1 MYRIPSTLNGDL
13 DYTQSLID
21 QFKTGEIQAGQLK
34 SNRVPMGIYE
44 QRKNQHY
51 MLRLRCAGGLVT
63 PEQLAKIAFVGH
75 QLSTSHLHVTTRQEI
90 QIHNVDIEDA
100 IPALKKLEKV
110 GISSAGG
117 GGNTVRNMM
126 VDDRSGLTADEEF
139 DVYPYVEELTSR
151 LIAEKDSFTMPR
163 KYKVAIDTSVAT
175 ANYSYIADLGLQAR
189 IKDGQRGFR
198 VLIAGSAASNAHT
211 GWEVFDFLP
220 EKDLYRA
227 AKALKNWFHK
237 YGNRRNRH
245 KARMRYVFYKYG
257 TEEAKRLYLEE
268 FEELKKDGSI
278 DFEAS
283 ALPLEHHKP
292 SFSPLG
298 EKEVKSEERRV
309 KNSNPLGVPADLQSD
324 GKQGTSKNE
333 IIDVEAFETWKR
345 RYAHKQTNAEG
356 LKENLWYA
364 YIPLRHG
371 NNSTDFFAE
380 VAEYLG
386 NYGNDVIRFTKKEQ
400 IQVRNIPEEYL
411 TNIYAF
417 FKKLGVYQIDY
428 PVVVT
433 NLTCCTGADT
443 CRLGI
448 CLPKGAIDGIAKQLL
463 DSDLNLDAIPDFELR
478 MNGCTNIC
486 ALATWGDLG
495 FSGRVGRVGDDPYP
509 AYTIWLPVKGK
520 HEIDLQ
526 QGYIAAKKIPAF
538 VEDYLRDVIAE
549 QANYAD
555 YYEYVAKRGVNIVKD
570 LIAKYKEVAP
580 YSEKPD
586 TFFDF
591 GDDEKFSLIKYGK
604 AECSAGL
611 FDIIEIDQDTIR
623 EKRKEVEQLLENTP
637 QGVPADLQSAGKQAI
652 SGGSKV
658 PADLKSDG
666 KQGTS
671 KIEKL
676 LHDIVFSENRMLLVT
691 RGLDPRTDED
701 VYQGF
706 EKEFIA
712 AGIIPQKF
720 KVLTEKARNNESL
733 ISEKPLIDELADLLN
748 DLYQNM
754 DDSLQFKLPAAQSP
768 TDNTD
773 NTDSKEKSAESAK
786 SARPKN
792 GSEKEEKSVSSVKS
806 VGQKTGS
813 EKEEKSVSSVKS
825 VGQKNTSEKEQKS
838 VSSVKSARQKNTSE
852 KEQKS
857 SAGEPEAISPD
868 VKKDFRGVMCP
879 MNFVKTKI
887 ALTPMQSGQILEI
900 LLDDGAPIENVPGSV
915 KNEGHTILS
924 TEKVENYWK
933 VLIKKK

>member
-21 QFKTGEIQAGQLK
+21 QFKAGEIQAGQLK

-100 IPALKKLEKV
+100 VPALKKLEKV

-126 VDDRSGLTADEEF
+126 VDDRSGLTAEEEF

-278 DFEAS
+278 DFEAPT
-283 ALPLEHHKP
+283 LPLEHHKP
-292 SFSPLG
+292 SFSPLS

-309 KNSNPLGVPADLQSD
+309 NNSSD
-324 GKQGTSKNE
+324 FFDS
-333 IIDVEAFETWKR
+333 EAFETWKR

-356 LKENLWYA
+356 LKENLWYV

-463 DSDLNLDAIPDFELR
+463 NSDLNLDAIPDFELR

-509 AYTIWLPVKGK
+509 AYTVWLPVKGK

-570 LIAKYKEVAP
+570 LIAKYKEIAP
-580 YSEKPD
+580 YSEEPD

-623 EKRKEVEQLLENTP
+623 EKLGEIDKILGDDKSHT
-637 QGVPADLQSAGKQAI
+637 DLTNLTDIVNEEDAK
-652 SGGSKV
+652 
-658 PADLKSDG
+658 
-666 KQGTS
+666 

-712 AGIIPQKF
+712 AGIIPEKF
-720 KVLTEKARNNESL
+720 KVLTEKARNNKSL
-733 ISEKPLIDELADLLN
+733 IAEKPLIDELADLLN

-754 DDSLQFKLPAAQSP
+754 DDSLQFKLPAVQSP

-773 NTDSKEKSAESAK
+773 FTDNTNPKGKSAESAK
-786 SARPKN
+786 SARLKS
-792 GSEKEEKSVSSVKS
+792 GSENEEKSVSSVKS
-806 VGQKTGS
+806 VGPKTGS
-813 EKEEKSVSSVKS
+813 E
-825 VGQKNTSEKEQKS
+825 N
-838 VSSVKSARQKNTSE
+838 
-852 KEQKS
+852 EQKS

-887 ALTPMQSGQILEI
+887 ALTPMKSGQILEI

>member
-21 QFKTGEIQAGQLK
+21 QFKAGEIQAGQLK

-63 PEQLAKIAFVGH
+63 PKQLAKIAFVGH

-278 DFEAS
+278 DFEAP

-292 SFSPLG
+292 NFPPL
-298 EKEVKSEERRV
+298 KT
-309 KNSNPLGVPADLQSD
+309 PTD
-324 GKQGTSKNE
+324 
-333 IIDVEAFETWKR
+333 FETWKR
-345 RYAHKQTNAEG
+345 RYAHKQTNVEG

-411 TNIYAF
+411 TNIYVF

-463 DSDLNLDAIPDFELR
+463 NSNLNLDAIPDFELR

-555 YYEYVAKRGVNIVKD
+555 YYDYVAKRGVNIVKE

-580 YSEKPD
+580 YAEEPD

-623 EKRKEVEQLLENTP
+623 EKRKEVEQLL
-637 QGVPADLQSAGKQAI
+637 
-652 SGGSKV
+652 
-658 PADLKSDG
+658 SDG
-666 KQGTS
+666 KQNTG

-712 AGIIPQKF
+712 VGIIPQKF
-720 KVLTEKARNNESL
+720 KVLTDKARNNKSL
-733 ISEKPLIDELADLLN
+733 IAEKPLIDELAQLLN

-754 DDSLQFKLPAAQSP
+754 DDSLQFKLPSDSSQ
-768 TDNTD
+768 TDAK
-773 NTDSKEKSAESAK
+773 DSKEKDNQK
-786 SARPKN
+786 
-792 GSEKEEKSVSSVKS
+792 EKSVESVKS
-806 VGQKTGS
+806 VGPKNGNENE
-813 EKEEKSVSSVKS
+813 EKE
-825 VGQKNTSEKEQKS
+825 
-838 VSSVKSARQKNTSE
+838 SAE
-852 KEQKS
+852 
-857 SAGEPEAISPD
+857 SAVISPD

-879 MNFVKTKI
+879 MNFMKTKI

>member
-21 QFKTGEIQAGQLK
+21 QFKAGEIQAGQLK

-245 KARMRYVFYKYG
+245 KARMRYVFYRYG

-278 DFEAS
+278 DFEAPT
-283 ALPLEHHKP
+283 LPLEHHKP
-292 SFSPLG
+292 NFPPL
-298 EKEVKSEERRV
+298 KA
-309 KNSNPLGVPADLQSD
+309 PTD
-324 GKQGTSKNE
+324 
-333 IIDVEAFETWKR
+333 FETWKR

-463 DSDLNLDAIPDFELR
+463 NSNLNLDAIPDFELR

-555 YYEYVAKRGVNIVKD
+555 YYDYVAKRGVNIVKE

-580 YSEKPD
+580 YSEEPD

-623 EKRKEVEQLLENTP
+623 EKRKEVELLMENIP
-637 QGVPADLQSAGKQAI
+637 QGVPADLQSDGKQA
-652 SGGSKV
+652 
-658 PADLKSDG
+658 
-666 KQGTS
+666 TS

-701 VYQGF
+701 VYNGF

-720 KVLTEKARNNESL
+720 KVLTDKARNNESL
-733 ISEKPLIDELADLLN
+733 IEQKPLIDELADLLN

-754 DDSLQFKLPAAQSP
+754 DDSLQFKLPA
-768 TDNTD
+768 
-773 NTDSKEKSAESAK
+773 EKTPVEQVA
-786 SARPKN
+786 
-792 GSEKEEKSVSSVKS
+792 EEKNA
-806 VGQKTGS
+806 
-813 EKEEKSVSSVKS
+813 EEKAPAEQVSE
-825 VGQKNTSEKEQKS
+825 EKAPAEKA
-838 VSSVKSARQKNTSE
+838 SAAEETE
-852 KEQKS
+852 T
-857 SAGEPEAISPD
+857 IVPD

>member
-21 QFKTGEIQAGQLK
+21 QFKAGEIQAGQLK

-278 DFEAS
+278 DFEAPT
-283 ALPLEHHKP
+283 LPLEHHKP
-292 SFSPLG
+292 NFPPL
-298 EKEVKSEERRV
+298 KA
-309 KNSNPLGVPADLQSD
+309 PTD
-324 GKQGTSKNE
+324 
-333 IIDVEAFETWKR
+333 FETWKR

-463 DSDLNLDAIPDFELR
+463 NSNLNLDAIPDFELR

-555 YYEYVAKRGVNIVKD
+555 YYDYVAKRGVNIVKE

-580 YSEKPD
+580 YSEEPD

-623 EKRKEVEQLLENTP
+623 EKRKEVELLMGNTP
-637 QGVPADLQSAGKQAI
+637 QGVPADLQSDGKQA
-652 SGGSKV
+652 
-658 PADLKSDG
+658 
-666 KQGTS
+666 TS

-701 VYQGF
+701 VYNGF

-720 KVLTEKARNNESL
+720 KVLTDKARNNESL
-733 ISEKPLIDELADLLN
+733 IEQKPLIDELADLLN

-754 DDSLQFKLPAAQSP
+754 DDSLQFKLTA
-768 TDNTD
+768 
-773 NTDSKEKSAESAK
+773 EKTPVEQVA
-786 SARPKN
+786 
-792 GSEKEEKSVSSVKS
+792 EEKNA
-806 VGQKTGS
+806 
-813 EKEEKSVSSVKS
+813 EEKAPAEQVSE
-825 VGQKNTSEKEQKS
+825 EKAPAEKA
-838 VSSVKSARQKNTSE
+838 SAAEETE
-852 KEQKS
+852 T
-857 SAGEPEAISPD
+857 IVPD

>member
-21 QFKTGEIQAGQLK
+21 QFKAGEIQAGQLK

-175 ANYSYIADLGLQAR
+175 ANYSYIADLGLQSR

-278 DFEAS
+278 DFEAP

-292 SFSPLG
+292 
-298 EKEVKSEERRV
+298 
-309 KNSNPLGVPADLQSD
+309 NIPALKAPTD
-324 GKQGTSKNE
+324 
-333 IIDVEAFETWKR
+333 FETWKR

-400 IQVRNIPEEYL
+400 ILVRNIPEEYL

-463 DSDLNLDAIPDFELR
+463 NSNLNLDAIPDFELR

-555 YYEYVAKRGVNIVKD
+555 YYDYVAKRGVNIVKD

-580 YSEKPD
+580 YSEEPD

-623 EKRKEVEQLLENTP
+623 EKRKEVEQLL
-637 QGVPADLQSAGKQAI
+637 
-652 SGGSKV
+652 
-658 PADLKSDG
+658 SDG
-666 KQGTS
+666 KQNTD

-691 RGLDPRTDED
+691 RGLDPRTDDD
-701 VYQGF
+701 VYNGF

-720 KVLTEKARNNESL
+720 KVLTDKARNNESL

-754 DDSLQFKLPAAQSP
+754 DDSLQFKLPAAQSL
-768 TDNTD
+768 TDFTD

-786 SARPKN
+786 SARQKDT
-792 GSEKEEKSVSSVKS
+792 SENE
-806 VGQKTGS
+806 Q
-813 EKEEKSVSSVKS
+813 KSVSSVKS
-825 VGQKNTSEKEQKS
+825 VGQKNTSE
-838 VSSVKSARQKNTSE
+838 N
-852 KEQKS
+852 EQKS

-933 VLIKKK
+933 VLIRKK

>member
-21 QFKTGEIQAGQLK
+21 QFKAGEIQAGQLK

-268 FEELKKDGSI
+268 FKELKKDGSI
-278 DFEAS
+278 DFEAP

-292 SFSPLG
+292 NFPPL
-298 EKEVKSEERRV
+298 KA
-309 KNSNPLGVPADLQSD
+309 PTD
-324 GKQGTSKNE
+324 
-333 IIDVEAFETWKR
+333 FETWKR

-463 DSDLNLDAIPDFELR
+463 NSNLNLDAIPDFELR

-555 YYEYVAKRGVNIVKD
+555 YYDYVAKRGVDIVKE

-580 YSEKPD
+580 YSEEPD

-623 EKRKEVEQLLENTP
+623 EKRKEVEQLL
-637 QGVPADLQSAGKQAI
+637 
-652 SGGSKV
+652 
-658 PADLKSDG
+658 SDG
-666 KQGTS
+666 KQNTG

-701 VYQGF
+701 VYNGF

-720 KVLTEKARNNESL
+720 KVLTDKARNNESL
-733 ISEKPLIDELADLLN
+733 IAEKPLIDELADLLN

-754 DDSLQFKLPAAQSP
+754 DDSLQFKLPA
-768 TDNTD
+768 
-773 NTDSKEKSAESAK
+773 EKTQVEQVA
-786 SARPKN
+786 
-792 GSEKEEKSVSSVKS
+792 EEKNA
-806 VGQKTGS
+806 
-813 EKEEKSVSSVKS
+813 EEKAPAEQVSE
-825 VGQKNTSEKEQKS
+825 EKAPAEKA
-838 VSSVKSARQKNTSE
+838 SAAEETE
-852 KEQKS
+852 T
-857 SAGEPEAISPD
+857 IVPD

>member
-21 QFKTGEIQAGQLK
+21 QFKAGKIQAGQLK

-278 DFEAS
+278 DFEAP

-292 SFSPLG
+292 NFPPL
-298 EKEVKSEERRV
+298 KA
-309 KNSNPLGVPADLQSD
+309 PTD
-324 GKQGTSKNE
+324 
-333 IIDVEAFETWKR
+333 FETWKR

-463 DSDLNLDAIPDFELR
+463 NSNLNLDAIPDFELR

-549 QANYAD
+549 QTNYAD
-555 YYEYVAKRGVNIVKD
+555 YYDYVAKRGVNIVKE

-580 YSEKPD
+580 YSEEPD

-623 EKRKEVEQLLENTP
+623 EKRKEVEQLL
-637 QGVPADLQSAGKQAI
+637 
-652 SGGSKV
+652 
-658 PADLKSDG
+658 SDG
-666 KQGTS
+666 KQNTG

-701 VYQGF
+701 VYNGF

-720 KVLTEKARNNESL
+720 KVLTDKARNNESL
-733 ISEKPLIDELADLLN
+733 IAEKPLIDELADLLN

-754 DDSLQFKLPAAQSP
+754 DDSLQFKLPA
-768 TDNTD
+768 
-773 NTDSKEKSAESAK
+773 EKTPVEQVA
-786 SARPKN
+786 
-792 GSEKEEKSVSSVKS
+792 EEKNA
-806 VGQKTGS
+806 
-813 EKEEKSVSSVKS
+813 EEKAPAEQVSE
-825 VGQKNTSEKEQKS
+825 EKAPAEKA
-838 VSSVKSARQKNTSE
+838 SAAEETE
-852 KEQKS
+852 T
-857 SAGEPEAISPD
+857 IVPD

>member
-21 QFKTGEIQAGQLK
+21 QFKAGEIQAGQLK

-175 ANYSYIADLGLQAR
+175 ANYSNIADLGLQAR

-278 DFEAS
+278 DFEAP

-292 SFSPLG
+292 NF
-298 EKEVKSEERRV
+298 
-309 KNSNPLGVPADLQSD
+309 PALNAPTD
-324 GKQGTSKNE
+324 
-333 IIDVEAFETWKR
+333 FETWKR

-463 DSDLNLDAIPDFELR
+463 NSDLNLDAIPDFELR

-549 QANYAD
+549 QTNYAD
-555 YYEYVAKRGVNIVKD
+555 YYDYVAKRGVNIVKE

-580 YSEKPD
+580 YAEEPD

-623 EKRKEVEQLLENTP
+623 EKRKEVELLMGNIP
-637 QGVPADLQSAGKQAI
+637 QGVPADLQSDGKQA
-652 SGGSKV
+652 
-658 PADLKSDG
+658 
-666 KQGTS
+666 TS

-701 VYQGF
+701 VYNGF

-712 AGIIPQKF
+712 AGIISQKF
-720 KVLTEKARNNESL
+720 KVLTDKARNNESL
-733 ISEKPLIDELADLLN
+733 IEQKPLIDELADLLN

-754 DDSLQFKLPAAQSP
+754 DDSLQFKLTA
-768 TDNTD
+768 
-773 NTDSKEKSAESAK
+773 EKTPVEQVA
-786 SARPKN
+786 
-792 GSEKEEKSVSSVKS
+792 EEKAA
-806 VGQKTGS
+806 
-813 EKEEKSVSSVKS
+813 EEKAPAEQVSE
-825 VGQKNTSEKEQKS
+825 EKAPAEKA
-838 VSSVKSARQKNTSE
+838 SAAEETE
-852 KEQKS
+852 T
-857 SAGEPEAISPD
+857 IVPD

>member
-21 QFKTGEIQAGQLK
+21 QFKAGEIPAGQLK

-268 FEELKKDGSI
+268 FEKLKKDGSI
-278 DFEAS
+278 DFEAP

-292 SFSPLG
+292 NF
-298 EKEVKSEERRV
+298 
-309 KNSNPLGVPADLQSD
+309 PALKAPTDF
-324 GKQGTSKNE
+324 E
-333 IIDVEAFETWKR
+333 IWKR

-463 DSDLNLDAIPDFELR
+463 NSNLNLDAIPDFELR

-549 QANYAD
+549 QVNYAD
-555 YYEYVAKRGVNIVKD
+555 YYDYVAKRGVNIVKE

-580 YSEKPD
+580 YSEEPD

-623 EKRKEVEQLLENTP
+623 EKRKEVELLMGNIP
-637 QGVPADLQSAGKQAI
+637 QGVPADLQSDGKQA
-652 SGGSKV
+652 
-658 PADLKSDG
+658 
-666 KQGTS
+666 TS

-701 VYQGF
+701 VYNGF

-720 KVLTEKARNNESL
+720 KVLTDKARNNESL
-733 ISEKPLIDELADLLN
+733 IEQKPLIDELADLLN

-754 DDSLQFKLPAAQSP
+754 DDSLQFKLPA
-768 TDNTD
+768 
-773 NTDSKEKSAESAK
+773 EKTPVEQIA
-786 SARPKN
+786 
-792 GSEKEEKSVSSVKS
+792 EEKAPA
-806 VGQKTGS
+806 
-813 EKEEKSVSSVKS
+813 EKASAAEETETIV
-825 VGQKNTSEKEQKS
+825 
-838 VSSVKSARQKNTSE
+838 
-852 KEQKS
+852 
-857 SAGEPEAISPD
+857 PD

>member
-21 QFKTGEIQAGQLK
+21 QFKAGEIQAGQLK

-268 FEELKKDGSI
+268 FEKLKKDGSI
-278 DFEAS
+278 DFEAP

-292 SFSPLG
+292 NF
-298 EKEVKSEERRV
+298 
-309 KNSNPLGVPADLQSD
+309 PALKAPTDF
-324 GKQGTSKNE
+324 E
-333 IIDVEAFETWKR
+333 IWKR

-463 DSDLNLDAIPDFELR
+463 NSNLNLDAIPDFELR

-549 QANYAD
+549 QVNYAD
-555 YYEYVAKRGVNIVKD
+555 YYDYVAKRGVNIVKD

-580 YSEKPD
+580 YSEEPD

-623 EKRKEVEQLLENTP
+623 EKRKEVELLMGNIP
-637 QGVPADLQSAGKQAI
+637 QGVPADLQSDGKQA
-652 SGGSKV
+652 
-658 PADLKSDG
+658 
-666 KQGTS
+666 TS

-701 VYQGF
+701 VYNGF

-720 KVLTEKARNNESL
+720 KVLTDKARNNESL
-733 ISEKPLIDELADLLN
+733 IEQKPLIDELADLLN

-754 DDSLQFKLPAAQSP
+754 DDSLQFKLPA
-768 TDNTD
+768 
-773 NTDSKEKSAESAK
+773 EKTPVEQVA
-786 SARPKN
+786 
-792 GSEKEEKSVSSVKS
+792 EEK
-806 VGQKTGS
+806 TA
-813 EKEEKSVSSVKS
+813 EEKAPAEQVSE
-825 VGQKNTSEKEQKS
+825 EKAPAEKA
-838 VSSVKSARQKNTSE
+838 SAAEETE
-852 KEQKS
+852 T
-857 SAGEPEAISPD
+857 IVPD

>member
-21 QFKTGEIQAGQLK
+21 QFKAGEIQAGQLK

-278 DFEAS
+278 DFEAP

-292 SFSPLG
+292 SFSPLS

-309 KNSNPLGVPADLQSD
+309 KNSSD
-324 GKQGTSKNE
+324 FFDS
-333 IIDVEAFETWKR
+333 EAFETWKR

-386 NYGNDVIRFTKKEQ
+386 NYGNDVIRFTMKEQ

-463 DSDLNLDAIPDFELR
+463 NSNLNLDAIPDFELR

-555 YYEYVAKRGVNIVKD
+555 YYDYVAKRGVNIVKE

-580 YSEKPD
+580 YAEEPD

-623 EKRKEVEQLLENTP
+623 EKRKEVELLMGNTP
-637 QGVPADLQSAGKQAI
+637 QGVTADLQS
-652 SGGSKV
+652 
-658 PADLKSDG
+658 DG
-666 KQGTS
+666 KQETS

-701 VYQGF
+701 VYNGF

-720 KVLTEKARNNESL
+720 KVLTDKARNNESL
-733 ISEKPLIDELADLLN
+733 IAEKPLIDELADLLN

-754 DDSLQFKLPAAQSP
+754 DDSLQFKLPSVQSP
-768 TDNTD
+768 TDFTD
-773 NTDSKEKSAESAK
+773 NTDSKEKSAGQKNRSEDEDK
-786 SARPKN
+786 SVSSVKSVGQRN
-792 GSEKEEKSVSSVKS
+792 RSENEEKSVSSVKS
-806 VGQKTGS
+806 VGQKS
-813 EKEEKSVSSVKS
+813 
-825 VGQKNTSEKEQKS
+825 TSE
-838 VSSVKSARQKNTSE
+838 N
-852 KEQKS
+852 EQKS

-879 MNFVKTKI
+879 MNFVMTKI
-887 ALTPMQSGQILEI
+887 ALTPMLSGQILEI

>member
-1 MYRIPSTLNGDL
+1 MYRIPSTINGDL

-63 PEQLAKIAFVGH
+63 PKQLAKIAFVGH

-117 GGNTVRNMM
+117 GGNTVRNMI

-198 VLIAGSAASNAHT
+198 MLIAGSAASNAHT

-278 DFEAS
+278 DFEAP

-292 SFSPLG
+292 NF
-298 EKEVKSEERRV
+298 
-309 KNSNPLGVPADLQSD
+309 PALKAPTD
-324 GKQGTSKNE
+324 
-333 IIDVEAFETWKR
+333 FETWKR

-463 DSDLNLDAIPDFELR
+463 NSDLNLDAIPDFELR

-509 AYTIWLPVKGK
+509 AYTVWLPTKGK

-580 YSEKPD
+580 YSEEPD

-637 QGVPADLQSAGKQAI
+637 QGA
-652 SGGSKV
+652 

-671 KIEKL
+671 KIEML

-691 RGLDPRTDED
+691 RGLDPRTDDD

-712 AGIIPQKF
+712 AGIIPKKF
-720 KVLTEKARNNESL
+720 KVLTDKARNNESL
-733 ISEKPLIDELADLLN
+733 IEYKPLIDELADLLN
-748 DLYQNM
+748 ELYQNM

-768 TDNTD
+768 TDFTD
-773 NTDSKEKSAESAK
+773 NTDLKDKAAESE
-786 SARPKN
+786 RQKN
-792 GSEKEEKSVSSVKS
+792 GSEN
-806 VGQKTGS
+806 
-813 EKEEKSVSSVKS
+813 EEKSVSSVKS
-825 VGQKNTSEKEQKS
+825 VGQKNTNE
-838 VSSVKSARQKNTSE
+838 N
-852 KEQKS
+852 EQKS
-857 SAGEPEAISPD
+857 SAGEPGATSPD

>member
-21 QFKTGEIQAGQLK
+21 QFKAGEIQAGQLK

-278 DFEAS
+278 DFEAP

-292 SFSPLG
+292 NF
-298 EKEVKSEERRV
+298 
-309 KNSNPLGVPADLQSD
+309 PALKAPTD
-324 GKQGTSKNE
+324 
-333 IIDVEAFETWKR
+333 FETWKR

-463 DSDLNLDAIPDFELR
+463 NSNLNLDAIPDFELR

-555 YYEYVAKRGVNIVKD
+555 YYDYVAKRGVNIVKE

-580 YSEKPD
+580 YSEEPD

-623 EKRKEVEQLLENTP
+623 EKRKEVEQLL
-637 QGVPADLQSAGKQAI
+637 
-652 SGGSKV
+652 
-658 PADLKSDG
+658 SDG
-666 KQGTS
+666 KQATS

-701 VYQGF
+701 VYNGF

-720 KVLTEKARNNESL
+720 KVLTDKARNNESL
-733 ISEKPLIDELADLLN
+733 IEQKPLIDELADLLN

-754 DDSLQFKLPAAQSP
+754 DDSLQFKLPA
-768 TDNTD
+768 
-773 NTDSKEKSAESAK
+773 EKTPVEQVA
-786 SARPKN
+786 
-792 GSEKEEKSVSSVKS
+792 EEKNA
-806 VGQKTGS
+806 
-813 EKEEKSVSSVKS
+813 EEKAPAEQVSE
-825 VGQKNTSEKEQKS
+825 EKAPAEKA
-838 VSSVKSARQKNTSE
+838 SAAEETE
-852 KEQKS
+852 T
-857 SAGEPEAISPD
+857 IVPD

>member
-13 DYTQSLID
+13 DYTQSLIN
-21 QFKTGEIQAGQLK
+21 QFKAGEIQAGQLK

-175 ANYSYIADLGLQAR
+175 ANYSYIADLGLQAQ

-278 DFEAS
+278 DFEAP

-292 SFSPLG
+292 NFPPL
-298 EKEVKSEERRV
+298 KA
-309 KNSNPLGVPADLQSD
+309 PTD
-324 GKQGTSKNE
+324 
-333 IIDVEAFETWKR
+333 FETWKR

-463 DSDLNLDAIPDFELR
+463 NSDLNLDAIPDFELR

-555 YYEYVAKRGVNIVKD
+555 YYDYVAKRGVNIVKE

-580 YSEKPD
+580 YAEEPD

-623 EKRKEVEQLLENTP
+623 EKRKEVELLMGNTP
-637 QGVPADLQSAGKQAI
+637 QGVTADLQS
-652 SGGSKV
+652 
-658 PADLKSDG
+658 DG
-666 KQGTS
+666 KQETS

-701 VYQGF
+701 VYNGF

-720 KVLTEKARNNESL
+720 KVLTDKARNNESL
-733 ISEKPLIDELADLLN
+733 IEQKPLIDELADLLN

-754 DDSLQFKLPAAQSP
+754 DDSLQFKLPAVQSP
-768 TDNTD
+768 TDFTD
-773 NTDSKEKSAESAK
+773 NTDSKEKSAGQKNRSEDEDK
-786 SARPKN
+786 SVSSVKSVGQRN
-792 GSEKEEKSVSSVKS
+792 RSENEEKSVSSVKS
-806 VGQKTGS
+806 VGQKSTN
-813 EKEEKSVSSVKS
+813 E
-825 VGQKNTSEKEQKS
+825 N
-838 VSSVKSARQKNTSE
+838 
-852 KEQKS
+852 EQKS

>member
-117 GGNTVRNMM
+117 GGNTVRNMI

-268 FEELKKDGSI
+268 FEELKEDGSI
-278 DFEAS
+278 DFEAP

-292 SFSPLG
+292 NF
-298 EKEVKSEERRV
+298 
-309 KNSNPLGVPADLQSD
+309 PALKAPTD
-324 GKQGTSKNE
+324 
-333 IIDVEAFETWKR
+333 FETWKR

-463 DSDLNLDAIPDFELR
+463 SSDLNLDAIPDFELR

-509 AYTIWLPVKGK
+509 AYTVWLPTKGK

-580 YSEKPD
+580 YSEEPD

-591 GDDEKFSLIKYGK
+591 DDDEKFSLIKYGK

-623 EKRKEVEQLLENTP
+623 EKRKEVEQLE
-637 QGVPADLQSAGKQAI
+637 D
-652 SGGSKV
+652 
-658 PADLKSDG
+658 
-666 KQGTS
+666 TS

-701 VYQGF
+701 VYNGF

-720 KVLTEKARNNESL
+720 KVLTDKARNNESL
-733 ISEKPLIDELADLLN
+733 IAEKPLIDELADLLN

-754 DDSLQFKLPAAQSP
+754 DDSLQFKLPADQSP

-773 NTDSKEKSAESAK
+773 NTDSKEKSA
-786 SARPKN
+786 
-792 GSEKEEKSVSSVKS
+792 
-806 VGQKTGS
+806 GQKNRS

-825 VGQKNTSEKEQKS
+825 VGQKNTNE
-838 VSSVKSARQKNTSE
+838 N
-852 KEQKS
+852 EQKS
-857 SAGEPEAISPD
+857 SAGEPGATSPD

>member
-21 QFKTGEIQAGQLK
+21 QFKAGEIQAGQLK

-189 IKDGQRGFR
+189 IKDRQRGFR

-278 DFEAS
+278 DFEAP

-292 SFSPLG
+292 SFSPLS

-309 KNSNPLGVPADLQSD
+309 KNSSD
-324 GKQGTSKNE
+324 FFDS
-333 IIDVEAFETWKR
+333 EAFETWKH

-380 VAEYLG
+380 VAEYLC

-417 FKKLGVYQIDY
+417 FKKLGIYQIDY

-555 YYEYVAKRGVNIVKD
+555 YYDYVAKRGVNIVKD

-580 YSEKPD
+580 YSEEPD

-623 EKRKEVEQLLENTP
+623 EKRKEVELLMGNTP
-637 QGVPADLQSAGKQAI
+637 QGVPADLQS
-652 SGGSKV
+652 
-658 PADLKSDG
+658 DG
-666 KQGTS
+666 KQETS

-701 VYQGF
+701 VYNGF

-720 KVLTEKARNNESL
+720 KVLTDKARNNESL
-733 ISEKPLIDELADLLN
+733 IAEKPLIDELADLLN

-754 DDSLQFKLPAAQSP
+754 DDSLQFKLPAVQSP
-768 TDNTD
+768 TDFTD
-773 NTDSKEKSAESAK
+773 NTDSKEKSAGQKNRSEDEDK
-786 SARPKN
+786 SVSSVKSVGQRN
-792 GSEKEEKSVSSVKS
+792 RSENEEKSVSSVKSVGQRNRSENEEKSVSSVKS
-806 VGQKTGS
+806 VGQKS
-813 EKEEKSVSSVKS
+813 
-825 VGQKNTSEKEQKS
+825 TSE
-838 VSSVKSARQKNTSE
+838 N
-852 KEQKS
+852 EQKS

>member
-21 QFKTGEIQAGQLK
+21 QFKAGEIQAGQLK

-278 DFEAS
+278 DFEAP

-292 SFSPLG
+292 NFPPL
-298 EKEVKSEERRV
+298 KA
-309 KNSNPLGVPADLQSD
+309 PTD
-324 GKQGTSKNE
+324 
-333 IIDVEAFETWKR
+333 FETWKR

-463 DSDLNLDAIPDFELR
+463 NSNLNLDAIPDFELR

-549 QANYAD
+549 QTNYAD
-555 YYEYVAKRGVNIVKD
+555 YYDYVAKRGVNIVKE

-580 YSEKPD
+580 YSEEPD

-623 EKRKEVEQLLENTP
+623 EKRKEVEQLL
-637 QGVPADLQSAGKQAI
+637 
-652 SGGSKV
+652 
-658 PADLKSDG
+658 SDG
-666 KQGTS
+666 KQNTG

-701 VYQGF
+701 VYNGF

-720 KVLTEKARNNESL
+720 KVLTDKARNNESL
-733 ISEKPLIDELADLLN
+733 IAEKPLIDELADLLN
-748 DLYQNM
+748 NLYQNM
-754 DDSLQFKLPAAQSP
+754 DDSLQFKLPA
-768 TDNTD
+768 
-773 NTDSKEKSAESAK
+773 EKTPVEQVA
-786 SARPKN
+786 
-792 GSEKEEKSVSSVKS
+792 EEKNA
-806 VGQKTGS
+806 
-813 EKEEKSVSSVKS
+813 EEKAPAEQVSE
-825 VGQKNTSEKEQKS
+825 EKAPAEKA
-838 VSSVKSARQKNTSE
+838 SAAEETE
-852 KEQKS
+852 T
-857 SAGEPEAISPD
+857 IVPD

>member
-21 QFKTGEIQAGQLK
+21 QFKAGEIQAGQLK

-220 EKDLYRA
+220 EKHLYRA

-278 DFEAS
+278 DFEAP

-292 SFSPLG
+292 NF
-298 EKEVKSEERRV
+298 
-309 KNSNPLGVPADLQSD
+309 PALKAPTD
-324 GKQGTSKNE
+324 
-333 IIDVEAFETWKR
+333 FETWKR

-463 DSDLNLDAIPDFELR
+463 NSNLNLDAIPDLELR

-509 AYTIWLPVKGK
+509 AYTIWLPVRGK

-555 YYEYVAKRGVNIVKD
+555 YYDYVAKRGVNIVKE

-580 YSEKPD
+580 YSEESD

-623 EKRKEVEQLLENTP
+623 EKRKEVELLMGNTP
-637 QGVPADLQSAGKQAI
+637 QGVPADLQSDGKQA
-652 SGGSKV
+652 
-658 PADLKSDG
+658 
-666 KQGTS
+666 TS

-701 VYQGF
+701 VYNGF

-720 KVLTEKARNNESL
+720 KVLTDKAKNNESL
-733 ISEKPLIDELADLLN
+733 IEQKPLIDELADLLN

-754 DDSLQFKLPAAQSP
+754 DDSLQFKLTA
-768 TDNTD
+768 
-773 NTDSKEKSAESAK
+773 EKTPVEQVA
-786 SARPKN
+786 
-792 GSEKEEKSVSSVKS
+792 EEKNA
-806 VGQKTGS
+806 
-813 EKEEKSVSSVKS
+813 EEKAPAEQVSE
-825 VGQKNTSEKEQKS
+825 EKAPAEKA
-838 VSSVKSARQKNTSE
+838 SAAEETE
-852 KEQKS
+852 T
-857 SAGEPEAISPD
+857 IVPD

>member
-21 QFKTGEIQAGQLK
+21 QFKAGEIQAGQLK

-278 DFEAS
+278 DFKAP

-292 SFSPLG
+292 NFPPL
-298 EKEVKSEERRV
+298 KA
-309 KNSNPLGVPADLQSD
+309 PTD
-324 GKQGTSKNE
+324 
-333 IIDVEAFETWKR
+333 FETWKR

-463 DSDLNLDAIPDFELR
+463 NSNLNLDAIPDFELR

-509 AYTIWLPVKGK
+509 TYTIWLPVKGK

-555 YYEYVAKRGVNIVKD
+555 YYDYVAKRGVNIVKE

-580 YSEKPD
+580 YSEEPD

-623 EKRKEVEQLLENTP
+623 EKRKEVELLMGNTP
-637 QGVPADLQSAGKQAI
+637 QGVPADLQSDGKQAI
-652 SGGSKV
+652 
-658 PADLKSDG
+658 
-666 KQGTS
+666 S

-701 VYQGF
+701 VYNGF

-720 KVLTEKARNNESL
+720 KVLTDKARNNESL
-733 ISEKPLIDELADLLN
+733 IEQKPLIDELADLLN

-754 DDSLQFKLPAAQSP
+754 DDSLQFKLPA
-768 TDNTD
+768 
-773 NTDSKEKSAESAK
+773 EKTPVEQIA
-786 SARPKN
+786 
-792 GSEKEEKSVSSVKS
+792 EEKNA
-806 VGQKTGS
+806 
-813 EKEEKSVSSVKS
+813 EEKAPAEQVAE
-825 VGQKNTSEKEQKS
+825 EKAPVEKA
-838 VSSVKSARQKNTSE
+838 SAAEETE
-852 KEQKS
+852 T
-857 SAGEPEAISPD
+857 IVPD

>member
-21 QFKTGEIQAGQLK
+21 QFKAGEIQAGQLK

-278 DFEAS
+278 DFKAP

-292 SFSPLG
+292 NFPPL
-298 EKEVKSEERRV
+298 KA
-309 KNSNPLGVPADLQSD
+309 PTD
-324 GKQGTSKNE
+324 
-333 IIDVEAFETWKR
+333 FETWKR

-448 CLPKGAIDGIAKQLL
+448 CLPKGAINGIVKQLL
-463 DSDLNLDAIPDFELR
+463 NSDLNLDAIPDFELR

-555 YYEYVAKRGVNIVKD
+555 YYDYVAKRGVNIVKE

-580 YSEKPD
+580 YSEEPD

-623 EKRKEVEQLLENTP
+623 EKRKEVELLMGNIP
-637 QGVPADLQSAGKQAI
+637 QGVPTDLQ
-652 SGGSKV
+652 
-658 PADLKSDG
+658 SDG
-666 KQGTS
+666 KQATS

-701 VYQGF
+701 VYNGF

-720 KVLTEKARNNESL
+720 KVLTDKARNNESL
-733 ISEKPLIDELADLLN
+733 IEQKPLIDELADLLN

-754 DDSLQFKLPAAQSP
+754 DDSLQFKLPA
-768 TDNTD
+768 
-773 NTDSKEKSAESAK
+773 EKTPVEQVA
-786 SARPKN
+786 
-792 GSEKEEKSVSSVKS
+792 EEK
-806 VGQKTGS
+806 TA
-813 EKEEKSVSSVKS
+813 EEKAPAEQVSE
-825 VGQKNTSEKEQKS
+825 EKAPAEKA
-838 VSSVKSARQKNTSE
+838 SAAEETE
-852 KEQKS
+852 T
-857 SAGEPEAISPD
+857 IVPD

>member
-21 QFKTGEIQAGQLK
+21 QFKAGEIQAGQLK

-278 DFEAS
+278 DFEAP

-292 SFSPLG
+292 FFSPLDA
-298 EKEVKSEERRV
+298 
-309 KNSNPLGVPADLQSD
+309 PTD
-324 GKQGTSKNE
+324 
-333 IIDVEAFETWKR
+333 FETWKR

-463 DSDLNLDAIPDFELR
+463 NSNLNLDAFPDFELR

-495 FSGRVGRVGDDPYP
+495 FCGRVGRVGDDPYP

-555 YYEYVAKRGVNIVKD
+555 YYDYVAKRGVNIVKD

-580 YSEKPD
+580 YSEEPD

-623 EKRKEVEQLLENTP
+623 EKRKEVEQLLGNIP
-637 QGVPADLQSAGKQAI
+637 QGVPADLQS
-652 SGGSKV
+652 
-658 PADLKSDG
+658 DG
-666 KQGTS
+666 KQETS

-701 VYQGF
+701 VYNGF

-720 KVLTEKARNNESL
+720 KVLTDKARNNESL
-733 ISEKPLIDELADLLN
+733 IAEKPLIDELADLLN

-754 DDSLQFKLPAAQSP
+754 DDSLQFKLPAVQSP
-768 TDNTD
+768 TDFTD
-773 NTDSKEKSAESAK
+773 NTDSKEKSAGQKNRSEDEDK
-786 SARPKN
+786 SVSSVKSVGQRN
-792 GSEKEEKSVSSVKS
+792 RSENEEKSVSSVKS
-806 VGQKTGS
+806 VGQRNRS
-813 EKEEKSVSSVKS
+813 EKEDKSVSSVKS
-825 VGQKNTSEKEQKS
+825 VGQKNTNE
-838 VSSVKSARQKNTSE
+838 N
-852 KEQKS
+852 EQKS

>member
-21 QFKTGEIQAGQLK
+21 QFKAGEIQAGQLK

-163 KYKVAIDTSVAT
+163 KYKVAIDTSMAT

-278 DFEAS
+278 DFEAP

-292 SFSPLG
+292 NFPPL
-298 EKEVKSEERRV
+298 KA
-309 KNSNPLGVPADLQSD
+309 PTD
-324 GKQGTSKNE
+324 
-333 IIDVEAFETWKR
+333 FETWKR

-463 DSDLNLDAIPDFELR
+463 NSDLNLDAIPDFELR

-555 YYEYVAKRGVNIVKD
+555 YYDYVAKRGVNIVKE

-580 YSEKPD
+580 YSEEPD

-623 EKRKEVEQLLENTP
+623 EKRKEVELLMGNTP
-637 QGVPADLQSAGKQAI
+637 QGVPADLQSDGKQA
-652 SGGSKV
+652 
-658 PADLKSDG
+658 
-666 KQGTS
+666 TS

-701 VYQGF
+701 VYNGF

-720 KVLTEKARNNESL
+720 KVLTDKARNNESL
-733 ISEKPLIDELADLLN
+733 IEQKPLIDELADLLN

-754 DDSLQFKLPAAQSP
+754 DDSLQFKLTA
-768 TDNTD
+768 
-773 NTDSKEKSAESAK
+773 EKTPVEQVA
-786 SARPKN
+786 
-792 GSEKEEKSVSSVKS
+792 EEKAA
-806 VGQKTGS
+806 
-813 EKEEKSVSSVKS
+813 EEKAPAEQVSE
-825 VGQKNTSEKEQKS
+825 EKAPAEKA
-838 VSSVKSARQKNTSE
+838 SAAEETE
-852 KEQKS
+852 T
-857 SAGEPEAISPD
+857 IVPD

>member
-21 QFKTGEIQAGQLK
+21 QFKAGEIQAGQLK

-63 PEQLAKIAFVGH
+63 PKQLAKIAFVGH

-278 DFEAS
+278 DFEAP

-292 SFSPLG
+292 NF
-298 EKEVKSEERRV
+298 
-309 KNSNPLGVPADLQSD
+309 PALKAPTD
-324 GKQGTSKNE
+324 
-333 IIDVEAFETWKR
+333 FETWKR

-463 DSDLNLDAIPDFELR
+463 NSNLNLDAISDFELR

-555 YYEYVAKRGVNIVKD
+555 YYDYVAKRGVNIVKD

-580 YSEKPD
+580 YSEEPD

-623 EKRKEVEQLLENTP
+623 EKRKEVELLMGNIP
-637 QGVPADLQSAGKQAI
+637 QGVTADLQSDGKQA
-652 SGGSKV
+652 
-658 PADLKSDG
+658 
-666 KQGTS
+666 TS

-701 VYQGF
+701 VYNGF

-720 KVLTEKARNNESL
+720 KVLTDKARNNESL
-733 ISEKPLIDELADLLN
+733 IEQKPLIDELADLLN

-754 DDSLQFKLPAAQSP
+754 DDSLQFKLPA
-768 TDNTD
+768 
-773 NTDSKEKSAESAK
+773 EKTPVEQVA
-786 SARPKN
+786 
-792 GSEKEEKSVSSVKS
+792 EEKNA
-806 VGQKTGS
+806 
-813 EKEEKSVSSVKS
+813 EEKAPAEQVSE
-825 VGQKNTSEKEQKS
+825 EKAPAEKA
-838 VSSVKSARQKNTSE
+838 SAAEETE
-852 KEQKS
+852 T
-857 SAGEPEAISPD
+857 IVPD

>member
-1 MYRIPSTLNGDL
+1 MYRIPSTLKGDL

-21 QFKTGEIQAGQLK
+21 QFKAGEIQAGQLK

-63 PEQLAKIAFVGH
+63 PKQLAKIAFVGH

-100 IPALKKLEKV
+100 VPALRKLEKI

-126 VDDRSGLTADEEF
+126 VDDRSGLTAEEEF

-163 KYKVAIDTSVAT
+163 KYKVAIDTSVDT

-189 IKDGQRGFR
+189 IKDGKRGFR

-227 AKALKNWFHK
+227 AKALKNWFYK

-268 FEELKKDGSI
+268 FEALKKDPSI
-278 DFEAS
+278 DFVAP

-298 EKEVKSEERRV
+298 EKEGNNASTYFDR
-309 KNSNPLGVPADLQSD
+309 
-324 GKQGTSKNE
+324 
-333 IIDVEAFETWKR
+333 EAFETWKR

-371 NNSTDFFAE
+371 NHSTDFFAE

-411 TNIYAF
+411 PDIYAF
-417 FKKLGVYQIDY
+417 FKKLGVYQVDY

-448 CLPKGAIDGIAKQLL
+448 CLPKGAIDAIAKQLL
-463 DSDLNLDAIPDFELR
+463 SSDLNLDTIPDFELR

-509 AYTIWLPVKGK
+509 AYTVWLPVKGK

-538 VEDYLRDVIAE
+538 VEDYLRDVIQE

-555 YYEYVAKRGVNIVKD
+555 YYDYVAKRGAGFIKE
-570 LIAKYKEVAP
+570 LIAKYKEIAP
-580 YSEKPD
+580 FTEEPD
-586 TFFDF
+586 TFYDF

-623 EKRKEVEQLLENTP
+623 EKLGEIDKILGNDKSHT
-637 QGVPADLQSAGKQAI
+637 DLTNLTDIVNEEDAK
-652 SGGSKV
+652 
-658 PADLKSDG
+658 
-666 KQGTS
+666 

-701 VYQGF
+701 VYNGF
-706 EKEFIA
+706 EKEFIG

-720 KVLTEKARNNESL
+720 KVLTEKARNNNSL
-733 ISEKPLIDELADLLN
+733 IAEKPLIDELAQLLN

-754 DDSLQFKLPAAQSP
+754 DDSLQFKLSSDSSQ
-768 TDNTD
+768 TDAK
-773 NTDSKEKSAESAK
+773 DSKEKDNQK
-786 SARPKN
+786 
-792 GSEKEEKSVSSVKS
+792 EKSVKS
-806 VGQKTGS
+806 VCVS
-813 EKEEKSVSSVKS
+813 ESKNANDKSVSSVKS
-825 VGQKNTSEKEQKS
+825 VGQKNGSENEEKE
-838 VSSVKSARQKNTSE
+838 SAE
-852 KEQKS
+852 
-857 SAGEPEAISPD
+857 SAAISPD

-915 KNEGHTILS
+915 KGEGHTILS
-924 TEKVENYWK
+924 TEKIENYWK
-933 VLIKKK
+933 VLIRKK

>member
-21 QFKTGEIQAGQLK
+21 QFKAGEIQAGQLK

-278 DFEAS
+278 DFEAP

-292 SFSPLG
+292 SFSPLS

-309 KNSNPLGVPADLQSD
+309 NNSCDFFDA
-324 GKQGTSKNE
+324 
-333 IIDVEAFETWKR
+333 EAFETWKR

-570 LIAKYKEVAP
+570 LIAKYKEIAP
-580 YSEKPD
+580 YSEEPD

-623 EKRKEVEQLLENTP
+623 EKRKEVEQLLGNIP
-637 QGVPADLQSAGKQAI
+637 QGVPADLQSDGKQA
-652 SGGSKV
+652 
-658 PADLKSDG
+658 
-666 KQGTS
+666 TS

-701 VYQGF
+701 VYNGF

-720 KVLTEKARNNESL
+720 KVLTDKARNNESL
-733 ISEKPLIDELADLLN
+733 IAEKPLIDELADLLN

-768 TDNTD
+768 TDFTD
-773 NTDSKEKSAESAK
+773 NTDSKEKSAESNSKEEK
-786 SARPKN
+786 SAGQKN
-792 GSEKEEKSVSSVKS
+792 RSEDEDKSVSSVKSVGQRNRSENEEKSVSSVKS
-806 VGQKTGS
+806 VGQRNRS
-813 EKEEKSVSSVKS
+813 E
-825 VGQKNTSEKEQKS
+825 N
-838 VSSVKSARQKNTSE
+838 
-852 KEQKS
+852 EQKS
-857 SAGEPEAISPD
+857 SAGEPEAVSPD

>member
-21 QFKTGEIQAGQLK
+21 QFKAGEIQAGQLK

-163 KYKVAIDTSVAT
+163 KYKVAIDTSEAT

-268 FEELKKDGSI
+268 FEKLKKDGSI
-278 DFEAS
+278 DFEAP

-292 SFSPLG
+292 NF
-298 EKEVKSEERRV
+298 
-309 KNSNPLGVPADLQSD
+309 PALKAPTD
-324 GKQGTSKNE
+324 
-333 IIDVEAFETWKR
+333 FETWKR

-463 DSDLNLDAIPDFELR
+463 NSNLNLDAIPDFELR

-555 YYEYVAKRGVNIVKD
+555 YYDYVAKRGVNIVKD

-580 YSEKPD
+580 YSEEPD

-623 EKRKEVEQLLENTP
+623 EKRKEVEQLL
-637 QGVPADLQSAGKQAI
+637 
-652 SGGSKV
+652 
-658 PADLKSDG
+658 SDG
-666 KQGTS
+666 KQNTG

-701 VYQGF
+701 VYNGF

-720 KVLTEKARNNESL
+720 KVLTDKARNNESL
-733 ISEKPLIDELADLLN
+733 IEQKPLIDELADLLN

-754 DDSLQFKLPAAQSP
+754 DDSLQFKLPA
-768 TDNTD
+768 
-773 NTDSKEKSAESAK
+773 EKTPVEQVA
-786 SARPKN
+786 
-792 GSEKEEKSVSSVKS
+792 EEK
-806 VGQKTGS
+806 TA
-813 EKEEKSVSSVKS
+813 EEKAPAEQVSE
-825 VGQKNTSEKEQKS
+825 EKAPAEKA
-838 VSSVKSARQKNTSE
+838 SAAEETE
-852 KEQKS
+852 T
-857 SAGEPEAISPD
+857 IVPD

>member
-21 QFKTGEIQAGQLK
+21 QFKAGEIQAGQLK

-63 PEQLAKIAFVGH
+63 PKQLAKIAFVGH

-278 DFEAS
+278 DFEAP

-292 SFSPLG
+292 NF
-298 EKEVKSEERRV
+298 
-309 KNSNPLGVPADLQSD
+309 PALKAPTD
-324 GKQGTSKNE
+324 
-333 IIDVEAFETWKR
+333 FETWKR

-463 DSDLNLDAIPDFELR
+463 NSNLNLDAIPDFELR

-538 VEDYLRDVIAE
+538 VEDYLHDVIAE

-555 YYEYVAKRGVNIVKD
+555 YYDYVAKRGVNIVKD

-580 YSEKPD
+580 YSEEPD

-623 EKRKEVEQLLENTP
+623 EKRKEVEQLL
-637 QGVPADLQSAGKQAI
+637 
-652 SGGSKV
+652 
-658 PADLKSDG
+658 SDG
-666 KQGTS
+666 KQNTG

-701 VYQGF
+701 VYNGF

-720 KVLTEKARNNESL
+720 KILTDKARNNESL
-733 ISEKPLIDELADLLN
+733 IEQKPLIDELADLLN

-754 DDSLQFKLPAAQSP
+754 DDSLQFKLPA
-768 TDNTD
+768 
-773 NTDSKEKSAESAK
+773 EKTPVEQVA
-786 SARPKN
+786 
-792 GSEKEEKSVSSVKS
+792 EEKNA
-806 VGQKTGS
+806 
-813 EKEEKSVSSVKS
+813 EEKAPAEQVSE
-825 VGQKNTSEKEQKS
+825 EKAPAEKA
-838 VSSVKSARQKNTSE
+838 SAAEETE
-852 KEQKS
+852 T
-857 SAGEPEAISPD
+857 IVPD

-924 TEKVENYWK
+924 TKKVENYWK

>member
-21 QFKTGEIQAGQLK
+21 QFKAGEIQAGQLK

-278 DFEAS
+278 DFEAP

-292 SFSPLG
+292 NFPPL
-298 EKEVKSEERRV
+298 KA
-309 KNSNPLGVPADLQSD
+309 PTD
-324 GKQGTSKNE
+324 
-333 IIDVEAFETWKR
+333 FETWKR

-463 DSDLNLDAIPDFELR
+463 NSNLNLDAIPDFELR

-549 QANYAD
+549 QTNYAD
-555 YYEYVAKRGVNIVKD
+555 YYDYVAKRGVNIVKE

-580 YSEKPD
+580 YSEEPD

-623 EKRKEVEQLLENTP
+623 EKRKEVEQLL
-637 QGVPADLQSAGKQAI
+637 
-652 SGGSKV
+652 
-658 PADLKSDG
+658 SDG
-666 KQGTS
+666 KQNTG

-701 VYQGF
+701 VYNGF

-720 KVLTEKARNNESL
+720 KVLTDKARNNESL
-733 ISEKPLIDELADLLN
+733 IAEKPLIDELADLLN

-754 DDSLQFKLPAAQSP
+754 DDSLQFKLPA
-768 TDNTD
+768 
-773 NTDSKEKSAESAK
+773 EKTPVEQVA
-786 SARPKN
+786 
-792 GSEKEEKSVSSVKS
+792 EEKNA
-806 VGQKTGS
+806 
-813 EKEEKSVSSVKS
+813 EEKAPAEQVSE
-825 VGQKNTSEKEQKS
+825 EKAPAEKA
-838 VSSVKSARQKNTSE
+838 SAAEETE
-852 KEQKS
+852 T
-857 SAGEPEAISPD
+857 IVPD

-924 TEKVENYWK
+924 TEKLENYWK

>member
-21 QFKTGEIQAGQLK
+21 QFKAGEIQAGQLK

-63 PEQLAKIAFVGH
+63 PKQLAKIAFVGH

-278 DFEAS
+278 DFEAP

-292 SFSPLG
+292 NFPPL
-298 EKEVKSEERRV
+298 KA
-309 KNSNPLGVPADLQSD
+309 PTD
-324 GKQGTSKNE
+324 
-333 IIDVEAFETWKR
+333 FETWKR

-463 DSDLNLDAIPDFELR
+463 NSNLNLDAIPDFELR

-495 FSGRVGRVGDDPYP
+495 FSGRVGRVGDAPYP

-555 YYEYVAKRGVNIVKD
+555 YYDYVAKRGVNIVKE

-580 YSEKPD
+580 YSEEPD

-623 EKRKEVEQLLENTP
+623 EKRKEVELLMGNTP
-637 QGVPADLQSAGKQAI
+637 QGVPADLQSDGKQA
-652 SGGSKV
+652 
-658 PADLKSDG
+658 
-666 KQGTS
+666 TS

-701 VYQGF
+701 VYNGF

-720 KVLTEKARNNESL
+720 KVLTDKARNNESL
-733 ISEKPLIDELADLLN
+733 IEQKPLIDELADLLN

-754 DDSLQFKLPAAQSP
+754 DDSLQFKLPA
-768 TDNTD
+768 
-773 NTDSKEKSAESAK
+773 EKTPVEQVA
-786 SARPKN
+786 
-792 GSEKEEKSVSSVKS
+792 EEK
-806 VGQKTGS
+806 TA
-813 EKEEKSVSSVKS
+813 EEKAPAEQVSE
-825 VGQKNTSEKEQKS
+825 EKAPAEKA
-838 VSSVKSARQKNTSE
+838 SAAEETE
-852 KEQKS
+852 T
-857 SAGEPEAISPD
+857 IVPD

>member
-21 QFKTGEIQAGQLK
+21 QFKAGEIQAGQLK

-278 DFEAS
+278 DFKAP

-292 SFSPLG
+292 NFPPL
-298 EKEVKSEERRV
+298 KA
-309 KNSNPLGVPADLQSD
+309 PTD
-324 GKQGTSKNE
+324 
-333 IIDVEAFETWKR
+333 FETWKR

-463 DSDLNLDAIPDFELR
+463 NSNLNLDAIPDFELR

-538 VEDYLRDVIAE
+538 VEDYLSDVIAE

-555 YYEYVAKRGVNIVKD
+555 YYDYVAKRGVNIVKE

-580 YSEKPD
+580 YSEEPD

-623 EKRKEVEQLLENTP
+623 EKRKEVELLMGNTP
-637 QGVPADLQSAGKQAI
+637 QGVPADLQS
-652 SGGSKV
+652 
-658 PADLKSDG
+658 DG
-666 KQGTS
+666 KQETS

-701 VYQGF
+701 VYNGF

-712 AGIIPQKF
+712 AGIISQKF
-720 KVLTEKARNNESL
+720 KVLTDKARNNESL
-733 ISEKPLIDELADLLN
+733 IEQKPLIDELADLLN

-754 DDSLQFKLPAAQSP
+754 DDSLQFKLPA
-768 TDNTD
+768 
-773 NTDSKEKSAESAK
+773 EKTPVEQIA
-786 SARPKN
+786 
-792 GSEKEEKSVSSVKS
+792 EEKAA
-806 VGQKTGS
+806 
-813 EKEEKSVSSVKS
+813 EEKAPAEQVSE
-825 VGQKNTSEKEQKS
+825 EKAPAEKA
-838 VSSVKSARQKNTSE
+838 SAAEETE
-852 KEQKS
+852 T
-857 SAGEPEAISPD
+857 IVPD

>member
-21 QFKTGEIQAGQLK
+21 QFKAGEIQAGQLK

-268 FEELKKDGSI
+268 FKELKKDGSI
-278 DFEAS
+278 DFEAP

-292 SFSPLG
+292 NFPPL
-298 EKEVKSEERRV
+298 KA
-309 KNSNPLGVPADLQSD
+309 PTD
-324 GKQGTSKNE
+324 
-333 IIDVEAFETWKR
+333 FETWKR

-463 DSDLNLDAIPDFELR
+463 NSNLNLDAIPDFELR

-549 QANYAD
+549 QTNYAD
-555 YYEYVAKRGVNIVKD
+555 YYDYVAKRGVNIVKE

-580 YSEKPD
+580 YSEEPD

-623 EKRKEVEQLLENTP
+623 EKRKEVEQLL
-637 QGVPADLQSAGKQAI
+637 
-652 SGGSKV
+652 
-658 PADLKSDG
+658 SDG
-666 KQGTS
+666 KQNTG

-701 VYQGF
+701 VYNGF

-720 KVLTEKARNNESL
+720 KVLTDKARNNESL
-733 ISEKPLIDELADLLN
+733 IAEKPLIDELADLLN

-754 DDSLQFKLPAAQSP
+754 DDSLQFKLPA
-768 TDNTD
+768 
-773 NTDSKEKSAESAK
+773 EKTPVEQVA
-786 SARPKN
+786 
-792 GSEKEEKSVSSVKS
+792 EEKNA
-806 VGQKTGS
+806 
-813 EKEEKSVSSVKS
+813 EEKAPAEQVSE
-825 VGQKNTSEKEQKS
+825 EKAPAEKA
-838 VSSVKSARQKNTSE
+838 SAAEETE
-852 KEQKS
+852 T
-857 SAGEPEAISPD
+857 IVPD

>member
-21 QFKTGEIQAGQLK
+21 QFKAGEIQAGQLK

-278 DFEAS
+278 DFEAP

-292 SFSPLG
+292 GFPALKVWN
-298 EKEVKSEERRV
+298 ET
-309 KNSNPLGVPADLQSD
+309 PLGVPADLQSD
-324 GKQGTSKNE
+324 GKQRTSKNE
-333 IIDVEAFETWKR
+333 IIDSEAFETWKR

-364 YIPLRHG
+364 YIPLHHG

-463 DSDLNLDAIPDFELR
+463 NSDLNLDAIPDFELR

-555 YYEYVAKRGVNIVKD
+555 YYDYVAKRGVDIVKE

-580 YSEKPD
+580 YSEEPD

-623 EKRKEVEQLLENTP
+623 EKRKEVELLMGNIP
-637 QGVPADLQSAGKQAI
+637 QGVPTDLQ
-652 SGGSKV
+652 
-658 PADLKSDG
+658 SDG
-666 KQGTS
+666 KQATS

-701 VYQGF
+701 VYNGF

-720 KVLTEKARNNESL
+720 KVLTDKARNNESL
-733 ISEKPLIDELADLLN
+733 IAEKPLIDELADLLN

-754 DDSLQFKLPAAQSP
+754 DDSLQFKLPAVQSP
-768 TDNTD
+768 TDFTD
-773 NTDSKEKSAESAK
+773 NTNSKEKSAGQ
-786 SARPKN
+786 KN
-792 GSEKEEKSVSSVKS
+792 RSEKEDKSVSSVKS
-806 VGQKTGS
+806 VGQKSRS
-813 EKEEKSVSSVKS
+813 E
-825 VGQKNTSEKEQKS
+825 N
-838 VSSVKSARQKNTSE
+838 
-852 KEQKS
+852 EQKS

-933 VLIKKK
+933 VLIRKK

>member
-21 QFKTGEIQAGQLK
+21 QFKAGEIQTGQLK

-257 TEEAKRLYLEE
+257 TEEAKRLYLKE

-278 DFEAS
+278 DFEAP

-292 SFSPLG
+292 NF
-298 EKEVKSEERRV
+298 
-309 KNSNPLGVPADLQSD
+309 PALKAPTD
-324 GKQGTSKNE
+324 
-333 IIDVEAFETWKR
+333 FETWKR

-463 DSDLNLDAIPDFELR
+463 NSNLNLDAIPDFELR

-555 YYEYVAKRGVNIVKD
+555 YYDYVAKRGVNIVKE

-580 YSEKPD
+580 YAEEPD

-623 EKRKEVEQLLENTP
+623 EKRKEVELLMGNIP
-637 QGVPADLQSAGKQAI
+637 QDVPADLQSDGKQA
-652 SGGSKV
+652 
-658 PADLKSDG
+658 
-666 KQGTS
+666 TS

-701 VYQGF
+701 VYNGF

-720 KVLTEKARNNESL
+720 KVLTNKARNNESL
-733 ISEKPLIDELADLLN
+733 IAEKPLIDELADLLN

-754 DDSLQFKLPAAQSP
+754 DDSLQFKLPAVQSP
-768 TDNTD
+768 TDFTD
-773 NTDSKEKSAESAK
+773 NTDSKEKSAGQKNRSEDEDK
-786 SARPKN
+786 SVSSVKSVGQRN
-792 GSEKEEKSVSSVKS
+792 RSENEEKSVSSVKS
-806 VGQKTGS
+806 VGQKS
-813 EKEEKSVSSVKS
+813 
-825 VGQKNTSEKEQKS
+825 TSE
-838 VSSVKSARQKNTSE
+838 N
-852 KEQKS
+852 EQKS

>member
-21 QFKTGEIQAGQLK
+21 QFKAGEIQAGQLK

-163 KYKVAIDTSVAT
+163 KYKVAIDTSEAT

-278 DFEAS
+278 DFEAP

-292 SFSPLG
+292 NFPPL
-298 EKEVKSEERRV
+298 KA
-309 KNSNPLGVPADLQSD
+309 PTD
-324 GKQGTSKNE
+324 
-333 IIDVEAFETWKR
+333 FETWKR

-463 DSDLNLDAIPDFELR
+463 NSNLNLDAIPDFELR

-555 YYEYVAKRGVNIVKD
+555 YYDYVAKRGVNIVKE

-580 YSEKPD
+580 YSEEPD

-623 EKRKEVEQLLENTP
+623 EKRKEVELLMGNTP
-637 QGVPADLQSAGKQAI
+637 QGVPADLQSDGKQA
-652 SGGSKV
+652 
-658 PADLKSDG
+658 
-666 KQGTS
+666 TS

-701 VYQGF
+701 VYNGF

-720 KVLTEKARNNESL
+720 KVLTDKARNNESL
-733 ISEKPLIDELADLLN
+733 IEQKPLIDELADLLN

-754 DDSLQFKLPAAQSP
+754 DDSLQFKLPA
-768 TDNTD
+768 
-773 NTDSKEKSAESAK
+773 EKTPVEQVA
-786 SARPKN
+786 
-792 GSEKEEKSVSSVKS
+792 EEK
-806 VGQKTGS
+806 TA
-813 EKEEKSVSSVKS
+813 EEKAPAEQVSE
-825 VGQKNTSEKEQKS
+825 EKAPAEKA
-838 VSSVKSARQKNTSE
+838 SAAEETE
-852 KEQKS
+852 T
-857 SAGEPEAISPD
+857 IVPD

>member
-1 MYRIPSTLNGDL
+1 MYRIPSTLKGDL

-21 QFKTGEIQAGQLK
+21 QFKAGEIQAGQLK

-63 PEQLAKIAFVGH
+63 PKQLAKIAFVGH

-100 IPALKKLEKV
+100 VPALRKLEKI

-126 VDDRSGLTADEEF
+126 VDDRSGLTAEEEF

-163 KYKVAIDTSVAT
+163 KYKVAIDTSVDT

-189 IKDGQRGFR
+189 IKDGKRGFR

-268 FEELKKDGSI
+268 FEALKKDPSI
-278 DFEAS
+278 DFVAP

-298 EKEVKSEERRV
+298 EKEGNNASTYFDR
-309 KNSNPLGVPADLQSD
+309 
-324 GKQGTSKNE
+324 
-333 IIDVEAFETWKR
+333 EAFAIWKR

-411 TNIYAF
+411 LNIYAF
-417 FKKLGVYQIDY
+417 FKKLGVYQVDY

-448 CLPKGAIDGIAKQLL
+448 CLPKGAIDAIAKQLL
-463 DSDLNLDAIPDFELR
+463 SSDLNLDTIPDFELR

-509 AYTIWLPVKGK
+509 AYTVWLPVKGK

-538 VEDYLRDVIAE
+538 VEDYLRDVIQK
-549 QANYAD
+549 QANYDD
-555 YYEYVAKRGVNIVKD
+555 YYDYVAKRGAGFIKE
-570 LIAKYKEVAP
+570 LIAKYKEIAP
-580 YSEKPD
+580 FTEEPD
-586 TFFDF
+586 TFYDF

-623 EKRKEVEQLLENTP
+623 EKLGEIDKILGNDKSHT
-637 QGVPADLQSAGKQAI
+637 DLTNHTDIVNEEDAK
-652 SGGSKV
+652 
-658 PADLKSDG
+658 
-666 KQGTS
+666 

-676 LHDIVFSENRMLLVT
+676 LHDIVFSENRILLVT

-706 EKEFIA
+706 EKEFIG

-720 KVLTEKARNNESL
+720 KVLTEKARNNNSL
-733 ISEKPLIDELADLLN
+733 IAEKPLIDELAQLLN

-754 DDSLQFKLPAAQSP
+754 DDSLQFKLSRDSSQ
-768 TDNTD
+768 TDAK
-773 NTDSKEKSAESAK
+773 DSKEKDNQK
-786 SARPKN
+786 
-792 GSEKEEKSVSSVKS
+792 EKSVKS
-806 VGQKTGS
+806 VCVS
-813 EKEEKSVSSVKS
+813 ESKNANDKSVSSVKS
-825 VGQKNTSEKEQKS
+825 VGQKNGSENEEKE
-838 VSSVKSARQKNTSE
+838 SAE
-852 KEQKS
+852 
-857 SAGEPEAISPD
+857 SAAISPD

-915 KNEGHTILS
+915 KGEGHTILS
-924 TEKVENYWK
+924 TEKIENYWK
-933 VLIKKK
+933 VLIRKK